1 MGGGIKARPS
11 LTTAGT
17 EGEHGRAMLDLS
29 PPERT
34 LKVCRAAAR
43 LCGRLGWAPVM
54 EVPLPTGRRLDILAL
69 LPDGDF
75 VAIEVK
81 SCARDFQTDAKWT
94 EYRDWCDRLFFAV
107 DLDFPQSLLPEDV
120 GLIVADDGEAAILR
134 QPAEHRLAPARRK
147 SLLLRY
153 ARLSAGR
160 LQGLLDPSG
169 AAELRASL
177 RVE

>member
-1 MGGGIKARPS
+1 
-11 LTTAGT
+11 
-17 EGEHGRAMLDLS
+17 MLDLS

-34 LKVCRAAAR
+34 LRVCRAAAR

-69 LPDGDF
+69 EPDGGF
-75 VAIEVK
+75 AAIEVK
-81 SCARDFQTDAKWT
+81 SCARDFQTDLKWR
-94 EYRDWCDRLFFAV
+94 EYREWCDRLYFAV

-120 GLIVADDGEAAILR
+120 GLIVAEDGEAAILR
-134 QPAEHRLAPARRK
+134 PAAEHRLAPARRK

-153 ARLSAGR
+153 ARLTAGR